1 MYIGHSSSFDEKKP
15 RALEQGKC
23 LMWHIWL
30 SEKSRVCFGVITY
43 TLIGYKALK
52 ETMFNLAYKT
62 KQGKT
67 VHE

>member
-43 TLIGYKALK
+43 TLIA
-52 ETMFNLAYKT
+52 
-62 KQGKT
+62 
-67 VHE
+67 